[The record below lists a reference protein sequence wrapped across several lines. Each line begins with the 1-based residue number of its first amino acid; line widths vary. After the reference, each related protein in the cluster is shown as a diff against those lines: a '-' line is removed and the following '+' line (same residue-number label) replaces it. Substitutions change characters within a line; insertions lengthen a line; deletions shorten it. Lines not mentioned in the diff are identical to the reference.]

1 MSMPILNRI
10 VLGFAFFVLVSA
22 CEQPVVYQ
30 INPETVAPPNADKSK
45 RKTEEQYISIL
56 YANLFQKAL
65 SANELLDI
73 TDVIFSIGDKD
84 LAHEVII
91 SNLMNRPDV
100 LLPSDSMMRADIPGF
115 IADTYE
121 RFLIRQPT
129 QAELTWFTNFL
140 ASNPGLSAEMVFF
153 AFALSNEYLY
163 Y

>member
-1 MSMPILNRI
+1 MPILNRI
-10 VLGFAFFVLVSA
+10 LLGLATLLIVSA
-22 CEQPVVYQ
+22 CEQAVVYQ
-30 INPETVAPPNADKSK
+30 VNPETVSPPNADKSK

-84 LAHEVII
+84 LAHEVVI
-91 SNLMNRPDV
+91 SNLMNKPDV
-100 LLPSDSMMRADIPGF
+100 LLPPDSVMRADIPGF
-115 IADTYE
+115 VADTYE
-121 RFLIRQPT
+121 RFLVRDPT
-129 QAELTWFTNFL
+129 QAELTWFTNFIE
-140 ASNPGLSAEMVFF
+140 SNPDLSTEMVFF